1 MLWLQRQ
8 DHSHPDTARIDRR
21 TPDRLLIKE
30 RLAHYLKQANLRR
43 DLGRIAVGA
52 FTGPAGTFRQRN
64 QITPR
69 LDIRH
74 PAIDLTNPQTL
85 SHPPVSGISARGKSP
100 AGRT

>member
-52 FTGPAGTFRQRN
+52 FTGRPAPSDSA
-64 QITPR
+64 PR
-69 LDIRH
+69 
-74 PAIDLTNPQTL
+74 
-85 SHPPVSGISARGKSP
+85 SP
-100 AGRT
+100 LA